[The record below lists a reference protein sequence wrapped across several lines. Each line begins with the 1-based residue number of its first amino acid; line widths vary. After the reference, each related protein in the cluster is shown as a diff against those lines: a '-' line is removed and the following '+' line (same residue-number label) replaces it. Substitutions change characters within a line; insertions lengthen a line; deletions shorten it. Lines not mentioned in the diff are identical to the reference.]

1 MMADAKVLDPG
12 PVRRAIS
19 KRQGRTLTFLHTTR
33 VFMSPSCGVYTC
45 TLSTARTNEY
55 DAVASLRRM
64 YSYSLWLGEAHT
76 PLVRVCTALDQL
88 DAKHV
93 TGVMSMLQTP
103 MQLREKYQS
112 IRHLDW
118 CELEHAG
125 KDKNDVTYAMHV
137 ALIYGPMKEALL
149 SEHRDA
155 AIRAFVT
162 AIHCRDIELH
172 IIIVCWLLRHVGPLS
187 KAEVPPPGMD
197 QQRDMPWEASYDSLR
212 PLFDALADH
221 VCLLQLSTTLDTSPN
236 SAWQF
241 GSATR
246 QVPIHDERDEAQ
258 WFCEDVIGTFYAK
271 ALPAEYGTLRVKCF
285 GPGLFA
291 SPVHRR
297 RWHRTASA
305 PQPPPPPPPTVTH
318 ESHPILDAERTEK
331 RRPWP
336 SSLRSSNQVHMSRR
350 LVRAQSHMMQPPP
363 AQPPTSKR
371 KRPASRWASSPAKT
385 LVTETPRHPR
395 PPSHSVIEPMADS
408 DVDDAPPS
416 PLSPSASRLL
426 QYDSVNRTASPE
438 SDSDVELLIPAAQK
452 AAWKRDPW
460 SLLT

>member
-1 MMADAKVLDPG
+1 MA
-12 PVRRAIS
+12 
-19 KRQGRTLTFLHTTR
+19 FLHTTR
-33 VFMSPSCGVYTC
+33 VFMSPSCSVYLC
-45 TLSTARTNEY
+45 SLSTARTSEN

-64 YSYSLWLGEAHT
+64 YSYCLWLGEAHT
-76 PLVRVCTALDQL
+76 PLIRVCLALDQL

-93 TGVMSMLQTP
+93 AGVMSMLQTP
-103 MQLREKYQS
+103 MQLREKYQR

-118 CELEHAG
+118 CKLEHAEM
-125 KDKNDVTYAMHV
+125 DKNGVACAMRV
-137 ALIYGPMKEALL
+137 ALVYGPMKEALL

-162 AIHCRDIELH
+162 AIHCREIELH
-172 IIIVCWLLRHVGPLS
+172 IIIVCWLLRHVVQLPKTGATSLD
-187 KAEVPPPGMD
+187 VD
-197 QQRDMPWEASYDSLR
+197 QRRDTPWEASYESLR

-221 VCLLQLSTTLDTSPN
+221 VCLLQLSTTLYTSPI

-258 WFCEDVIGTFYAK
+258 WFCEDVIGTFYAQ

-285 GPGLFA
+285 GPGLSA
-291 SPVHRR
+291 SPVRRR

-305 PQPPPPPPPTVTH
+305 PQPPPPTVTH

-336 SSLRSSNQVHMSRR
+336 SFVRSSNQVHMSRR
-350 LVRAQSHMMQPPP
+350 IVRTQSHMMQPTPP
-363 AQPPTSKR
+363 QVPTSKR

-416 PLSPSASRLL
+416 PLSPSASRLP
-426 QYDSVNRTASPE
+426 QDPVNRTASPD